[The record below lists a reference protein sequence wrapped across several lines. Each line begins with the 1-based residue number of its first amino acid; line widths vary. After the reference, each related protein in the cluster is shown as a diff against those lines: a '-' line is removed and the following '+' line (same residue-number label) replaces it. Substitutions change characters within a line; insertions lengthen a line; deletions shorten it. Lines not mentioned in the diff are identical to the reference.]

1 MAKTLLFLLIAL
13 SNSCATQ
20 KNAGSSDITALYNC
34 WTDSRE
40 ETKEGDTTLIYRPC
54 DFREFAPSRFRH
66 RMELKANGEASSLKL
81 APTDAHYM
89 VPAKWT
95 YDKAQKIVTVK
106 DESETVIMKFKVVS
120 LAKDRLEIEKIKVY

>member
-1 MAKTLLFLLIAL
+1 MIDKILLLALIAL
-13 SNSCATQ
+13 CNSCATQ
-20 KNAGSSDITALYNC
+20 KTTSATDMKLLYNC

-54 DFREFAPSRFRH
+54 DFKEFSPSRYRH
-66 RMELKANGEASSLKL
+66 RMELKANGEASSLVL

-95 YDKAQKIVTVK
+95 SDKDIVTVK
-106 DESETVIMKFKVVS
+106 DESGKTVLKFKIVA
-120 LAKDRLEIEKIKVY
+120 LAKDRLEIQKIREK